1 MMGLHWSKSRA
12 RFRGG
17 GGAHGA
23 RRQVGGANAA
33 LAILARFCLHA
44 AHSKEKWKAVAV
56 QRARRLWQRAA
67 LLYLLRAQQRPPGAA
82 PRAAPAAP

>member
-1 MMGLHWSKSRA
+1 MKH
-12 RFRGG
+12 
-17 GGAHGA
+17 A
-23 RRQVGGANAA
+23 RRRVPPLQA
-33 LAILARFCLHA
+33 LLFARAFLARFCPHA

>member
-1 MMGLHWSKSRA
+1 LVKEPRA
-12 RFRGG
+12 AAAAAAARV
-17 GGAHGA
+17 HGA
-23 RRQVGGANAA
+23 SAPTNAA
-33 LAILARFCLHA
+33 LAILARFCPHA